1 MVPSLDW
8 HAALFLPDGTVDSGA
23 ARAWVATAHEAL
35 RRHHGAAW
43 TDAHALWL
51 GRLSHDCLHYQG
63 NSPAELTAD
72 DLDDLLLTLT
82 PAQRASVPAPPAV
95 AVPALRLLFAFGAAV
110 HGSLAARDALTFLDD
125 DVEQAFL
132 EAMRPPEENR
142 LEPAKEAPGEPQ
154 TEPQPETLSRAE
166 RRAREG
172 SKGRGRVK
180 VRRKPGR
187 RSKRRR

>member
-23 ARAWVATAHEAL
+23 ARAWVATAHETL

-63 NSPAELTAD
+63 NSPAELTAE

-82 PAQRASVPAPPAV
+82 PAQRATVPAPPEA
-95 AVPALRLLFAFGAAV
+95 AVPALRMLFAFGAAV
-110 HGSLAARDALTFLDD
+110 HGSLAARDALAFLDD
-125 DVEQAFL
+125 GVEQAFL
-132 EAMRPPEENR
+132 GVMRPPEEA
-142 LEPAKEAPGEPQ
+142 PAE
-154 TEPQPETLSRAE
+154 TQPEPEPEPEPEPLSRAE
-166 RRAREG
+166 RRARDG
-172 SKGRGRVK
+172 GKGRGRVK